1 MRPIG
6 PSSKLWA
13 KVDRLQLRMTARR
26 LGLRRATN
34 SEAWAI
40 GDVTASGQFRIRRIV
55 WGLTLARAERRDGEE
70 IRKALV
76 LVGEKRKCGRV
87 TTFEG
92 G

>member
-1 MRPIG
+1 MMP
-6 PSSKLWA
+6 PSKLWIRIE
-13 KVDRLQLRMTARR
+13 RLQLRITARR

-34 SEAWAI
+34 SDAWAI

-55 WGLTLARAERRDGEE
+55 WGLTLAEAARRDGKEV
-70 IRKALV
+70 RKALV